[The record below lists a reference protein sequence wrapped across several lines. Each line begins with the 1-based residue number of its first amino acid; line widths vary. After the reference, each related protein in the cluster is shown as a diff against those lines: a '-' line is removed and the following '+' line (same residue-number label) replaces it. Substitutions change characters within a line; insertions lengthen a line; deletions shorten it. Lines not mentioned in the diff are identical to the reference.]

1 MLMLELLAPAGNLKT
16 LKAAIDRGADAV
28 YVGGKQY
35 HMRLLRDDFH
45 FDDNTLRLAVETAHG
60 DGKKLYVTVNSLIFE
75 NELDALR
82 EYLLFLQ
89 ELHVDALIVQDLG
102 LLKVAAELG
111 LTVARHSSV
120 QMGANNAETLRA
132 LRGMG
137 ISRAVLSRNV
147 TLAEIAAIHDQCD
160 MELEYFI
167 HGDAC
172 VSHEGQCRLSGF
184 AAMSGNR
191 GSCLKPCRWHYTLGN
206 RESSGYLLAQ
216 KDLALIDA
224 IDDLAAAGITSLKIE
239 GRMRESA
246 YIAHLV
252 SVYRAAI
259 DHTAPKEELKER
271 LLKYRV
277 RDFCS
282 GGLYRGIRRA
292 DVDPGGSREPGF
304 VSGDHRF
311 HTIDQM
317 PSPKSPAPSGENLP
331 RPQLAVKVHDLET
344 LTAAVEAGAN
354 ALTVAL
360 APFCQHSFDWTEK
373 ALGDAA
379 SIVHGH
385 GATLRLELPLVLTE
399 KNASYR
405 ERYFEEQRACAGDA
419 LIVHDLGSLGYF
431 AQKGEVS
438 LIAGEGLNL
447 TNHQAIAAVLA
458 AGAEAAVLST
468 ELCPVDLKTLV
479 RNAPTEILIQGPL
492 CGMVSDL
499 CLQADKVCPP
509 EKRACRDTAL
519 FLTDRI
525 GQRYRVMT
533 DCFCQTHLFAPFERC
548 AVAQLPSIAAA
559 GVKTVTIDATFYD
572 AATTAAITEIYLSAL
587 TATTEGKSVE
597 QLIKAI
603 KELVKQPLAP
613 LFAEK

>member
-1 MLMLELLAPAGNLKT
+1 MLELLAPAGNMET
-16 LKAAIDRGADAV
+16 LKAALDKGADAV

-45 FDDNTLRLAVETAHG
+45 FDDHTLRLAVETAHG
-60 DGKKLYVTVNSLIFE
+60 AGKKLYVTVNSLIFE
-75 NELDALR
+75 DELDPLR

-89 ELHVDALIVQDLG
+89 ELNVDALIVQDLG
-102 LLKVAAELG
+102 LLKIAAELG

-120 QMGANNAETLRA
+120 QMGANNGETLRA
-132 LRGMG
+132 LQAMG

-147 TLAEIAAIHDQCD
+147 NLAEIAAIHDQCD
-160 MELEYFI
+160 IELEYFI

-191 GSCLKPCRWHYTLGN
+191 GSCLKPCRWHYTRWDG
-206 RESSGYLLAQ
+206 ESSGYLLAQ

-224 IDDLAAAGITSLKIE
+224 IEDLAAAGITSLKIE

-259 DHTAPKEELKER
+259 DHLSTKEELKED
-271 LLKYRV
+271 LLKYRI
-277 RDFCS
+277 RDFCN
-282 GGLYRGIRRA
+282 GGLYRHIRRD
-292 DVDPGGSREPGF
+292 DVDEGGSREPGF
-304 VSGDHRF
+304 VSRAHRF
-311 HTIDQM
+311 RTVDHIST
-317 PSPKSPAPSGENLP
+317 PKSTAPPMENLP
-331 RPQLAVKVHDLET
+331 TPLLAVKTHDLKT
-344 LTAAVEAGAN
+344 LTAAAKAGAN
-354 ALTVAL
+354 ALTVPL
-360 APFCQHSFDWTEK
+360 APFCQHSFDWTAK
-373 ALGDAA
+373 ALCEAA
-379 SIVHGH
+379 SIAHRH

-405 ERYFEEQRACAGDA
+405 ERYLAAQRACGGDA
-419 LIVHDLGSLGYF
+419 IIVHDLGSLRYF

-458 AGAEAAVLST
+458 AGAESAVLST
-468 ELCPVDLKTLV
+468 ELCPVDLKDLI
-479 RNAPTEILIQGPL
+479 RNQPTEILIQGPL

-499 CLQADKVCPP
+499 CLLTNKDCPP
-509 EKRACRDTAL
+509 EKHGCRDKAL

-533 DCFCQTHLFAPFERC
+533 DCFCQSYLFAPFERC
-548 AVAQLPSIAAA
+548 AISELPSIAAA
-559 GVKTVTIDATFYD
+559 GIKTVAIDATFYD
-572 AATTAAITEIYLSAL
+572 AATTAVITEIYLQVL
-587 TATTEGKSVE
+587 TATTNGGSMEDV
-597 QLIKAI
+597 LTAI
-603 KELVKQPLAP
+603 KKLVKQPLAP